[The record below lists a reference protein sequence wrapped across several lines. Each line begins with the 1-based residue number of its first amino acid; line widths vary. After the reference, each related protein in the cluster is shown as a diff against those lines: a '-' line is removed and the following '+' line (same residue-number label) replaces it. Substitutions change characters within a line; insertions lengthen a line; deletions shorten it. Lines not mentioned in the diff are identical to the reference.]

1 MRMEPVPLSHPPRPE
16 GSPPSDAGVDTLP
29 KMLARQASTLG
40 GSRIAIREK
49 AYGIW
54 QALTWT
60 EYESYVRRCAL
71 GLVSLGQR
79 PGETNGLILDNGPE
93 WLFGELAT
101 HAAGAI
107 SLCLFTAAV
116 ADELAGALKRVSARF
131 VIVQDQEQ
139 VDKLLEV
146 RDRLPDIRHVIY
158 VDPTGM
164 RPYQGEPWLISFA
177 DLISRGE
184 RLERE
189 RPEQY
194 EALLKKGRASG
205 TAVMILTSGTTGLPK
220 IAMLSH
226 GNLLAMG
233 TKWRDALRIRPGEN
247 WYSMSPPAWIVD
259 QMWGM
264 GVALVSGMTMNF
276 ANTPETL
283 LEDFREIGPHLLIT
297 SSRFWEDM
305 ASRIRVRMGDAGWL
319 KRTLFAWAEGI
330 GRRALEAEERKT
342 ATPISLRWRKRIA
355 DRIAFKPLLDR
366 MGCSQLRSAFTG
378 GHPISPDVIRFFRA
392 TGLNLKQCYGLTE
405 AGGIFQVQPDGEVKP
420 ETVGKPLPDTQVM
433 IGEDQE
439 VMVKS
444 DANFMGYHQDFAA
457 TEAAFREGWLRT
469 GDAGYLDEDGHLV
482 IIGRREEI
490 IRNKEGQAF
499 SPDYIETRLKFS
511 PYIKE
516 AVVFGEGKPFLTALV
531 NIDFGNVGAWA
542 EDRMIPYTTYND
554 LSQQA
559 DVAALLREELRR
571 TNGRLPDAMRIRKFI
586 LLYKLL
592 DADDEE
598 LTRTGKVRR
607 RFVYGLYLPLIEAMY
622 GDLTTLPVKGKV
634 KYRDGQVGVIETSV
648 RILEA

>member
-1 MRMEPVPLSHPPRPE
+1 MSVEPMRQFHSSRRGDPP
-16 GSPPSDAGVDTLP
+16 SSDAGVDTLP
-29 KMLARQASTLG
+29 KMLARQASTLDA
-40 GSRIAIREK
+40 SRIAIREK

-54 QALTWT
+54 QTLTWP

-71 GLVSLGQR
+71 GLISLGQR
-79 PGETNGLILDNGPE
+79 PGEINGLIIDNGPE
-93 WLFGELAT
+93 WLFGELGT
-101 HAAGAI
+101 HAAGGI

-116 ADELAGALKRVSARF
+116 AEELAGALKRVSARF

-146 RDRLPDIRHVIY
+146 RERLPEIRHVIY

-164 RPYQGEPWLISFA
+164 RPYREDPWLISFA
-177 DLISRGE
+177 DLISRGK

-189 RPEQY
+189 RPELY
-194 EALLKKGRASG
+194 NALLKKGRATG

-233 TKWRDALRIRPGEN
+233 TKWRDALQIRPGEN

-297 SSRFWEDM
+297 SSRFWEDT

-330 GRRALEAEERKT
+330 GRKVLGAEERKT
-342 ATPISLRWRKRIA
+342 APPFGLRLRKRIA
-355 DRIAFKPLLDR
+355 RRITFQPLLDR
-366 MGCSQLRSAFTG
+366 IGCSQLRSAFTG

-444 DANFMGYHQDFAA
+444 DANFIGYYQDFAA

-542 EDRMIPYTTYND
+542 EERMIPYTTYND

-571 TNGRLPDAMRIRKFI
+571 TNERLPQAMRIRKFI

-634 KYRDGQVGVIETSV
+634 KYRDGQVGVIETCV